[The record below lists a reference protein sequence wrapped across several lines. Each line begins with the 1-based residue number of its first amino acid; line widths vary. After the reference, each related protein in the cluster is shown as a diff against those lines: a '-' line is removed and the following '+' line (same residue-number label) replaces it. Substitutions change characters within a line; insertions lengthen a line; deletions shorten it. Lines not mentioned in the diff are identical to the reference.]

1 MNMSL
6 PPDHLLVID
15 PCVDTQS
22 RINHYVQG
30 RSFSVINVPDPVV
43 AMATIEQEAPDIV
56 ITDMFLPDGAGLAL
70 VKELKAR
77 HEPCPVIVMAQNAP
91 ERLIVEALRGG
102 AIDYLHKPV
111 TEEEL
116 ALVLQRA
123 RDFLPC
129 NPLDVPGARQFD
141 YELTVDSDPAYIP
154 GVISWLLKMTASAL
168 PPAQRLHIQGAL
180 QELLF
185 NAVEHGNLEIQ
196 DQEKQ
201 EALANGCYD
210 QLLTQRLQQPCLKAR
225 RVTIRVFHERSDN
238 HLEYRI
244 TDEGK
249 GFPWRTVLA
258 RSQEIR
264 ESDGASGRGILLTRA
279 FFPSLT
285 YNERGNEVTIRVEL
299 GDGMKRIS

>member
-1 MNMSL
+1 MNMPL
-6 PPDHLLVID
+6 PADQLLIID
-15 PCVDTQS
+15 PSLDIQA
-22 RINHYVQG
+22 RIAHYVQG
-30 RSFSVINVPDPVV
+30 RGFSVMAVPDLVV
-43 AMATIEQEAPDIV
+43 AMARIEEAAPDIV

-70 VKELKAR
+70 VKELKGR
-77 HEPCPVIVMAQNAP
+77 HEPCPVIVMANNAP
-91 ERLIVEALRGG
+91 ESLIVEALRSG
-102 AIDYLHKPV
+102 AVDYLHKPIA
-111 TEEEL
+111 EEEL
-116 ALVLQRA
+116 ASALQRA

-154 GVISWLLKMTASAL
+154 GVISWLLKMTASSL
-168 PPAQRLHIQGAL
+168 PPVQRIHIQGAL

-201 EALANGCYD
+201 KALADGCYD
-210 QLLTQRLQQPCLKAR
+210 QLLGQRLAQARLRDR
-225 RVTIRVFHERSDN
+225 RVTIRVFHERSDG

-249 GFPWRTVLA
+249 GFPWRTVLT
-258 RSQEIR
+258 RSHEMR
-264 ESDGASGRGILLTRA
+264 ESEGASGRGIFLTRA

-285 YNERGNEVTIRVEL
+285 YNERGNEVTITVPL
-299 GDGMKRIS
+299 G

>member
-1 MNMSL
+1 MNMPL
-6 PPDHLLVID
+6 PVDQLLVID
-15 PCVDTQS
+15 PCVETQS
-22 RINHYVQG
+22 QIARYVQG
-30 RSFSVINVPDPVV
+30 RGFAVTSVPDPVV
-43 AMATIEQEAPDIV
+43 AMAKIEEAAPDVV
-56 ITDMFLPDGAGLAL
+56 ITDMFLPGGAGVAL

-77 HEPCPVIVMAQNAP
+77 HETCPVIVMAQNAP

-102 AIDYLHKPV
+102 AFDYLHKPV
-111 TEEEL
+111 AEEEL
-116 ALVLQRA
+116 YSVLQRA
-123 RDFLPC
+123 QDFLPC
-129 NPLDVPGARQFD
+129 HPLDVPGARQFD
-141 YELTVDSDPAYIP
+141 YELTIDSDPGYIP

-168 PPAQRLHIQGAL
+168 PPVQRIHIQGAL

-196 DQEKQ
+196 DLEKQ
-201 EALANGCYD
+201 EALASGCYD
-210 QLLTQRLQQPCLKAR
+210 QLLAQRLAQPRLSAR
-225 RVTIRVFHERSDN
+225 RVTIRVFHERSEN

-264 ESDGASGRGILLTRA
+264 ESEGASGRGIVLTRA

-285 YNERGNEVTIRVEL
+285 YNERGNEVTITVPL
-299 GDGMKRIS
+299 GG